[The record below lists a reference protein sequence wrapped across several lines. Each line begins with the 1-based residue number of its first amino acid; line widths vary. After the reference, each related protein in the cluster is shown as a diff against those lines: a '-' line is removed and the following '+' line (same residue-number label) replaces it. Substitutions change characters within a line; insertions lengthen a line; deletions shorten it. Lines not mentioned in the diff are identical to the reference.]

1 MPSSAFTAREESA
14 VDGEPAAGEGS
25 AAPAGRGAGESSLRA
40 ASLRAASLRAASLRA
55 ASLRA
60 ASIAATVARSR
71 GRACSRRPVTSCLLV
86 WLTTLA
92 AHTTLPSGSR
102 TGSATATSPG
112 STSWSSSAQDAAGS
126 RRARPAAQ
134 RAAGSVSPTRK
145 VIDRARR
152 RGNWATNRTS
162 SPSGTASETDSSSSS
177 ASRRACGPSARGSPL
192 QVR

>member
-1 MPSSAFTAREESA
+1 MPSFAFTAREESA

-55 ASLRA
+55 AS
-60 ASIAATVARSR
+60 IAATVARSR

-92 AHTTLPSGSR
+92 AQTTLPSGSR

-112 STSWSSSAQDAAGS
+112 STSWSSSAHGAAGS